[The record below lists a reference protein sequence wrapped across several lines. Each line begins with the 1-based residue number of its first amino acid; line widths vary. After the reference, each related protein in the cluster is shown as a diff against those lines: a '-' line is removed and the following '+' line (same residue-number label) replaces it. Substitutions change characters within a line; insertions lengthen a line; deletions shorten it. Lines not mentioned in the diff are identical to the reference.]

1 VQVSLTATGNVDDFD
16 AAARKDLAQRFAE
29 LSNVAVEDVSISIE
43 PASVLIL
50 ASVRVDDSS
59 SGSALELSLT
69 SQLSS
74 ATAASTLLSISVE
87 SAPTLMLLTSTV
99 NLSTPPPP
107 APLIPPMSTIGQQ
120 AQKDSDQTDN
130 KPANLI
136 IAFGVGAVS
145 LAILIIVSVAL
156 WRRAMTKRKMAN
168 VIAQPSSIVPSG
180 SEFDLRT
187 TKSMN
192 TASVTLQIGSPSV
205 AMPIEHSF
213 FEEEEDEVEEIEK
226 QLTNL
231 RAKMERVK
239 GRKSQVKLHEGSA
252 STTKPEEKEEISK
265 PYLITIEAGPVGM
278 CLKEI
283 RNAAT
288 VIVSSINDESSAM
301 AQGAKVNSV
310 VLAVNGESTLGLDKV
325 GVIAKVGSAQKAG
338 QPLAILLSEAL
349 EASQIT
355 QLQELAVLKD
365 QGLLTIEEFVERRN
379 ALISGPSLNI

>member
-1 VQVSLTATGNVDDFD
+1 
-16 AAARKDLAQRFAE
+16 
-29 LSNVAVEDVSISIE
+29 
-43 PASVLIL
+43 
-50 ASVRVDDSS
+50 
-59 SGSALELSLT
+59 
-69 SQLSS
+69 
-74 ATAASTLLSISVE
+74 
-87 SAPTLMLLTSTV
+87 
-99 NLSTPPPP
+99 
-107 APLIPPMSTIGQQ
+107 
-120 AQKDSDQTDN
+120 
-130 KPANLI
+130 
-136 IAFGVGAVS
+136 
-145 LAILIIVSVAL
+145 VAL

-168 VIAQPSSIVPSG
+168 VIAQPTSIVSSG
-180 SEFDLRT
+180 SEFDLST
-187 TKSMN
+187 TESMN

-239 GRKSQVKLHEGSA
+239 GCKSQVKLHEGSA
-252 STTKPEEKEEISK
+252 STIKPEEKEEISK
-265 PYLITIEAGPVGM
+265 SYLINIKAGPVGM
-278 CLKEI
+278 GLKEI
-283 RNAAT
+283 SAT